1 MVHYLKAGLIALL
14 FAALGCT
21 TAAQADP
28 PPDSAYVPSGYTLM
42 FRNEFDEQGLNRDRW
57 VYRYTGEYLEGVN
70 AEESITQPGDGF
82 LCLATREHCAH
93 LPDPMTV
100 DYVHVYVPPS

>member
-28 PPDSAYVPSGYTLM
+28 PPASSYVPQGYALT
-42 FRNEFDEQGLNRDRW
+42 FWDKFDEQGLNRERW
-57 VYRYTGEYLEGVN
+57 EYRYKGEYLEGVN
-70 AEESITQPGDGF
+70 AEESVMQPRNGF
-82 LCLATREHCAH
+82 LCSGE
-93 LPDPMTV
+93 V
-100 DYVHVYVPPS
+100 